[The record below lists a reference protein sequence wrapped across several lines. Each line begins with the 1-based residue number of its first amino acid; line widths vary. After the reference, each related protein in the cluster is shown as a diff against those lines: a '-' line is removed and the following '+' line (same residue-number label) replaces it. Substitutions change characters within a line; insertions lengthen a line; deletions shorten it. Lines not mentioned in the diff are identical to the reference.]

1 MENRAASRNHGFQC
15 VLSGT
20 MPLKWRGTVW
30 RHWLC
35 AQKQCFAASN
45 RRQAQKCGLKRPL
58 PLVPRPSGS
67 GSPTQAERPRGGLIV
82 WPHFP
87 RQVGFRTAHGETPP
101 SLSDH
106 RHRLSSQRH
115 RLAISE
121 RSAPQA
127 LALSEKS
134 PYPRSSPNLGQPV
147 ARPTFLPRTASEV
160 GTDLRAVRHRR
171 HWRFRRN
178 RPTPEAHLPPE
189 LS

>member
-1 MENRAASRNHGFQC
+1 
-15 VLSGT
+15 

-30 RHWLC
+30 RRWLC
-35 AQKQCFAASN
+35 EQKQCLAASN
-45 RRQAQKCGLKRPL
+45 RRQAQQYGWKRPL

-67 GSPTQAERPRGGLIV
+67 GSPTQAARPRGGLIV

-121 RSAPQA
+121 RSGTADIGAFGEIA
-127 LALSEKS
+127 LAPKLT
-134 PYPRSSPNLGQPV
+134 YPQSSPENPNLI
-147 ARPTFLPRTASEV
+147 A
-160 GTDLRAVRHRR
+160 
-171 HWRFRRN
+171 
-178 RPTPEAHLPPE
+178 LPPE
-189 LS
+189 ASLENSKPKRFHGISRTGCVIFR